1 MSSISIGS
9 LVKICV
15 HSRYFRMDDPTNPID
30 EYGIVDCISSNHIG
44 VCWANGT
51 HNVYKPYDLDVHD
64 NDRIRDTL
72 RMVYGV

>member
-15 HSRYFRMDDPTNPID
+15 HSRYFRVDDPTNPID
-30 EYGIVDCISSNHIG
+30 EYGIVDWISASDIG
-44 VCWANGT
+44 VRWTNGA
-51 HNVYKPYDLDVHD
+51 HNVYKPYDLNVHD

-72 RMVYGV
+72 RMIHGV